1 MFFNQRNALQIVGV
15 TFGLTT
21 THVHAAYPPPSPN
34 EANLC
39 FQLLS
44 LESSGL
50 NLQSKEFTRKIFETK
65 NLPGWP
71 RRGALSQMFY
81 FHDSETHRYSVTV
94 PEEKF

>member
-50 NLQSKEFTRKIFETK
+50 NLQSKEFTRKIFKTK
-65 NLPGWP
+65 NLPGWAKGEAP
-71 RRGALSQMFY
+71 FRDCPTSMIAKRTAI
-81 FHDSETHRYSVTV
+81 
-94 PEEKF
+94 P